1 MKKQTEKEINKAIK
15 ELKNFLKIC
24 QKARIECEFDGAYQ
38 SGDDLFILVCK
49 IKNRIESL
57 EKLLDK

>member
-24 QKARIECEFDGAYQ
+24 QRARIECEFDGAYIRVVMTY
-38 SGDDLFILVCK
+38 LY
-49 IKNRIESL
+49 
-57 EKLLDK
+57 